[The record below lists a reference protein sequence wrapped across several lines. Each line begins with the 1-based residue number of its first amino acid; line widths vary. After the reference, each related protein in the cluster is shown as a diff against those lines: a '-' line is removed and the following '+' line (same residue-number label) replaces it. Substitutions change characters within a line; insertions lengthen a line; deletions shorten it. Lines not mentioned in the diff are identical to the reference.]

1 MNCNPEN
8 RSAYLI
14 AKMLGWNELALYG
27 ADRFERSRG
36 RRNLTYLL
44 QAHPEV
50 AVDCR
55 FAQLVGRQE
64 HAKD

>member
-1 MNCNPEN
+1 MNCRPEN

-27 ADRFERSRG
+27 ADGFERSRG
-36 RRNLTYLL
+36 RRNLMYLL

-50 AVDCR
+50 VIDCR
-55 FAQLVGRQE
+55 FAQLARSQE
-64 HAKD
+64 HATN